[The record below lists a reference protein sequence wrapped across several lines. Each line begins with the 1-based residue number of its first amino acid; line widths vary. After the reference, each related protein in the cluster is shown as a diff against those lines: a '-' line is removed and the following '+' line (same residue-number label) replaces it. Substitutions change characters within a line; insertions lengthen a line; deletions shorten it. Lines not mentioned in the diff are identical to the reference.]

1 MLESKVKKFIEN
13 GVSLKQLS
21 LLAGI
26 HYTTLSKWLNGERKI
41 SEKTAENIIKSM
53 KKEIDILKSILE
65 E

>member
-41 SEKTAENIIKSM
+41 SEKTAESILFSL
-53 KKEIDILKSILE
+53 KKEIEILQEIIKE
-65 E
+65 